1 MRGGQLLRFWQV
13 AALSRARRS
22 YHFCQSRF
30 GKFACGGRL
39 NQPSAARVFKPICG
53 GQQRWPEQTIDFSR
67 SEALRAAFA
76 EGYSA
81 AGHVS
86 SVLAGLYA
94 HQALT
99 YFDLSN
105 D

>member
-1 MRGGQLLRFWQV
+1 MVNLLVGEGFIN
-13 AALSRARRS
+13 RARPAFS
-22 YHFCQSRF
+22 NPFVVASSV
-30 GKFACGGRL
+30 G
-39 NQPSAARVFKPICG
+39 
-53 GQQRWPEQTIDFSR
+53 PEQTIDFSR

>member
-1 MRGGQLLRFWQV
+1 LVNLHVGEGFINRAQPAFSNPFVV
-13 AALSRARRS
+13 ASS
-22 YHFCQSRF
+22 V
-30 GKFACGGRL
+30 G
-39 NQPSAARVFKPICG
+39 
-53 GQQRWPEQTIDFSR
+53 PEQTIDFSR
-67 SEALRAAFA
+67 SEAFRAAFA